1 MTSFLLSPSLVAIA
15 VSVSA
20 ASFAAF
26 SLGAQ
31 DAAAADGK
39 AFNRI
44 ASWPVAE
51 NLPQGADAS
60 SETSAEIIAA
70 SDDGMTIVY
79 SDSPLKVVGFVDIN
93 DPAAPKGA
101 GTVDVGGEP
110 TSVAVHANAVLAAV
124 NTSDSYTDPSG
135 KLLTISL
142 SDRTIG
148 VTCALGGQPDSIAI
162 SPDGSLIA
170 VAIENERDE
179 DLDDGKM
186 PQLPAGNLTLYK
198 ATDGVP
204 SCDEKTVVDLTGLAD
219 VAPSDPEPEFVAF
232 NGDGHVAVTLQEN
245 NHIAIVDG
253 ATGSVVSHFS
263 AGTVDLEGVDTKE
276 DGAITP
282 TDSLSAV
289 KREPDAVKWLGN
301 DRLVTAN
308 EGDYEGGARGFTIFA
323 TDGSVLYESGAA
335 FEHEVIR
342 AGHYPDERSENK
354 GAEPEGLEVGTFEGT
369 DYIFVLSERGS
380 VVGVYRDTGE
390 APQFAQLLPSGI
402 GPEGAVA
409 IGARNLLVTANEA
422 DLSGD
427 GGPRAHIMIYELQDG
442 APQYPQIVSVDG
454 EDGKPIGWGALSGLA
469 ADPVSPGVLYAV
481 SDSFYA
487 GAPTIFTI
495 DTSGTPARIT
505 EHVIVNDDG
514 EAAQKLDLE
523 GIASDGEGGFWLA
536 SEGRT
541 DRDIPHRLLKVN
553 AAGTIE
559 SEVDLPEELLAHET
573 RFGAEGIAAV
583 GSGDTLRLFIAMQRP
598 WADDPD
604 GEVKIVVYAPQD
616 GRWEGM
622 RYPLDKGDKGWVG
635 LSEITFH
642 NDTLYVIERDNQ
654 IGDNAKIKRLYKIG
668 MDGVAP
674 APLGGDLPLV
684 DKTLVR
690 DFLPDLK
697 SLNGF
702 VVDKIEGFT
711 IDADG
716 NAFAVTDNDGVDDS
730 SGETLFL
737 RLGKL

>member
-1 MTSFLLSPSLVAIA
+1 MKSFLSSTSLFAIA
-15 VSVSA
+15 VSLGV
-20 ASFAAF
+20 ASFGAL
-26 SLGAQ
+26 SLGAHG
-31 DAAAADGK
+31 AAAADGK

-44 ASWPVAE
+44 ASWPVSQ
-51 NLPQGADAS
+51 NLPEGADPS

-79 SDSPLKVVGFVDIN
+79 SDSPLKVIGFVDIT
-93 DPAAPKGA
+93 DPAAPKGT

-124 NTSDSYTDPSG
+124 NTSESYTAPSG
-135 KLLTISL
+135 KLLSISL

-148 VTCALGGQPDSIAI
+148 VTCDLGGQPDSIAI

-179 DLDDGKM
+179 DLDDGKL

-204 SCDEKTVVDLTGLAD
+204 SCDDKTVVDLTGLAE

-232 NGDGHVAVTLQEN
+232 NSDGHVAVTLQEN

-253 ATGSVVSHFS
+253 ATGTVVAHFS

-282 TDSLSAV
+282 TGSLSAV

-308 EGDYEGGARGFTIFA
+308 EGDYEGGSRGFTIFA
-323 TDGSVLYESGAA
+323 TDGSVLYESGAS
-335 FEHEVIR
+335 FEQEVIR

-354 GAEPEGLEVGTFEGT
+354 GAEPEGLEVGTFEGA

-380 VVGVYRDTGE
+380 AVGVYRDTGE
-390 APQFAQLLPSGI
+390 APEFSQLLPSGI
-402 GPEGAVA
+402 GPESAVA
-409 IGARNLLVTANEA
+409 VGARNLLVTANEA

-427 GGPRAHIMIYELQDG
+427 GGPRAHIMVYALKEG

-454 EDGKPIGWGALSGLA
+454 EDGQPIGWGALSGLA
-469 ADPVSPGVLYAV
+469 ADPISPGLLYAV

-495 DTSGTPARIT
+495 DASQAPARIT
-505 EHVIVNDDG
+505 EHVVVNDDG
-514 EAAQKLDLE
+514 NAAQKLDLE
-523 GIASDGEGGFWLA
+523 GITTDGEGGFWLA

-559 SEVDLPEELLAHET
+559 SQIDLPQELLQHEK
-573 RFGAEGIAAV
+573 RFGAEGIVAV
-583 GSGDTLRLFIAMQRP
+583 GQGDTLALWIAMQRE
-598 WADDPD
+598 WEDDPD
-604 GEVKIVVYAPQD
+604 GEVKILTYWPQSS
-616 GRWEGM
+616 RWEGV

-635 LSEITFH
+635 LSEIAFH

-654 IGDNAKIKRLYKIG
+654 IGDDAKIKRLYKIE
-668 MDGVAP
+668 MEGVEP
-674 APLGGDLPLV
+674 MPLGGDLPLV
-684 DKTLVR
+684 KKTLVH